1 MSFGGCNNLN
11 LCSSPIY
18 FFTKYVVQYKR
29 RNTKSWK
36 SDFRKDGEYPMVLKN
51 KKALRLVVCMSL
63 IAALAFAAL
72 GISVAATYE
81 NTHYNSGDQAS
92 DIVGI
97 AQTQVGYSEG
107 YDGYTKYGDWYGL
120 PNSDWCAM
128 FVSWCADQAGV
139 DTSTFP
145 KFALCSAGADW
156 FISQGRFQ
164 YSGSYAPKAGD
175 LIFYS
180 SYGDIYH
187 VGLVTGSDDSNV
199 YSIEGNYC
207 EAVYNVSYPLSYG
220 DILGY
225 ATPDYTYASG
235 SVQTPEVVD
244 VSYEDND
251 DVSEDEYV
259 ADDEANSE
267 AEEDADSTAEETEFY
282 EDTASEEPEIA
293 DETVSEAEFSQV
305 EALDEQDEETDV
317 KEDKEADVTFLIGD
331 VNKDGKVT
339 AIDALYIQRYLVG
352 ANVGDFSFI
361 NADYNRD
368 GEVNLY
374 DALAILEAATGF
386 KVS

>member
-1 MSFGGCNNLN
+1 M
-11 LCSSPIY
+11 
-18 FFTKYVVQYKR
+18 VQYKR
-29 RNTKSWK
+29 RNTKSRK
-36 SDFRKDGEYPMVLKN
+36 NDFRKDGEYPMVLKN

-63 IAALAFAAL
+63 IAALAFTAL

-81 NTHYNSGDQAS
+81 NTHNNSGDQAS

-97 AQTQVGYSEG
+97 AQTQLGYSEG

-225 ATPDYTYASG
+225 ATPDYTYADG
-235 SVQTPEVVD
+235 ATAAYEQTVVSTVED
-244 VSYEDND
+244 QDEDEDENEDENTESEYEEDSASDEELYSDAEEAADTANETEYYEDTD
-251 DVSEDEYV
+251 SEEDETAV
-259 ADDEANSE
+259 DTMTEEDSDEEAFFEEDTQIENDEDSDSEEANE
-267 AEEDADSTAEETEFY
+267 AEKAEET
-282 EDTASEEPEIA
+282 
-293 DETVSEAEFSQV
+293 
-305 EALDEQDEETDV
+305 
-317 KEDKEADVTFLIGD
+317 FLRGD

-339 AIDALYIQRYLVG
+339 ATDALYIQRYLVG
-352 ANVGDFSFI
+352 ANVDGFSFI

-374 DALAILEAATGF
+374 DALAILELVTGITA
-386 KVS
+386 

>member
-1 MSFGGCNNLN
+1 M
-11 LCSSPIY
+11 
-18 FFTKYVVQYKR
+18 VQYKR
-29 RNTKSWK
+29 RNTKSRK
-36 SDFRKDGEYPMVLKN
+36 NDFRKDGEYPMVLKN

-63 IAALAFAAL
+63 IAALAFTAL

-81 NTHYNSGDQAS
+81 NTHNNSGDQAS

-97 AQTQVGYSEG
+97 AQTQLGYSEG

-175 LIFYS
+175 LIFYE

-225 ATPDYTYASG
+225 ATPDYTYADG
-235 SVQTPEVVD
+235 ATAAYEQTVVSTVED
-244 VSYEDND
+244 QDEDEDENEDENTESEYEEDSASDEELYSDAEEAADTANETEYYEDTD
-251 DVSEDEYV
+251 SEEDETAV
-259 ADDEANSE
+259 DTMTEEDSDEEAFFEEDTQIENDEDSDSEEANE
-267 AEEDADSTAEETEFY
+267 AEKAEET
-282 EDTASEEPEIA
+282 
-293 DETVSEAEFSQV
+293 
-305 EALDEQDEETDV
+305 
-317 KEDKEADVTFLIGD
+317 FLRGD

-339 AIDALYIQRYLVG
+339 ATDALYIQRYLVG
-352 ANVGDFSFI
+352 ANVDGFSFI

-374 DALAILEAATGF
+374 DALAILELVTGITA
-386 KVS
+386 

>member
-1 MSFGGCNNLN
+1 MKN
-11 LCSSPIY
+11 
-18 FFTKYVVQYKR
+18 
-29 RNTKSWK
+29 
-36 SDFRKDGEYPMVLKN
+36 DFRKVGEYPIVLKN

-63 IAALAFAAL
+63 IAALAFTAL

-81 NTHYNSGDQAS
+81 NTHNNSGDQAS

-97 AQTQVGYSEG
+97 AQTQLGYSEG

-225 ATPDYTYASG
+225 ATPDYTYADG
-235 SVQTPEVVD
+235 ATAAYEQTVVSTVED
-244 VSYEDND
+244 QDEDEDENEDENTESEYEEDSASDEELYSDAEEAADTANETEYYEDTD
-251 DVSEDEYV
+251 SEEDETAV
-259 ADDEANSE
+259 DTMTEEDSDEEAFFEEDTQIENDEDSDSEEANE
-267 AEEDADSTAEETEFY
+267 AEKAEET
-282 EDTASEEPEIA
+282 
-293 DETVSEAEFSQV
+293 
-305 EALDEQDEETDV
+305 
-317 KEDKEADVTFLIGD
+317 FLRGD

-339 AIDALYIQRYLVG
+339 ATDALYIQRYLVG
-352 ANVGDFSFI
+352 ANVDGFSFI

-374 DALAILEAATGF
+374 DALAILELVTGITA
-386 KVS
+386 